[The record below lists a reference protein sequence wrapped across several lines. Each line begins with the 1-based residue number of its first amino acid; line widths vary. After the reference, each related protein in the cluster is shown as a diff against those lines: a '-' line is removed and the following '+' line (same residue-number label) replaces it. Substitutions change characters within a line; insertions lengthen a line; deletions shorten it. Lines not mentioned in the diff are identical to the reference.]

1 MLDIIQK
8 KLMRFL
14 VIKNL
19 LLKGGKSMAYITE
32 VRPIIMSY
40 DSQSQSY
47 RHLFKKK
54 GKKKRKRQN
63 T

>member
-32 VRPIIMSY
+32 VRPIIMSCKVFCVSFTR
-40 DSQSQSY
+40 DCSIG
-47 RHLFKKK
+47 RM
-54 GKKKRKRQN
+54 
-63 T
+63 